1 MKNHLMHKSPRT
13 LQICWVLLTLFICS
27 TLQSQDLNPVYKKI
41 PLGDQVVI
49 ENLSKTWKKRKVC
62 PCS

>member
-1 MKNHLMHKSPRT
+1 MKNHLMHKSTHT
-13 LQICWVLLTLFICS
+13 LQFNWVILLLFLSTTL
-27 TLQSQDLNPVYKKI
+27 LSQDLNPVYKKI